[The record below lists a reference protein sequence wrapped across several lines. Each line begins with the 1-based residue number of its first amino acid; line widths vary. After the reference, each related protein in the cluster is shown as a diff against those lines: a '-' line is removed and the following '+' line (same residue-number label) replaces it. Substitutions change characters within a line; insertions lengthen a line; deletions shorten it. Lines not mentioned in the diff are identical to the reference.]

1 MMAVFHGIQEPAHHA
16 VMEPLLVDT
25 QGQDAQAILVVA
37 GVGVALVMGPWE
49 GEDHGAGASCQA

>member
-1 MMAVFHGIQEPAHHA
+1 MLFMFHSIQELAHHG

-37 GVGVALVMGPWE
+37 SAGVALVIG
-49 GEDHGAGASCQA
+49 S